1 MPTVHTLRLPIL
13 CLGIALGLGAA
24 STALAGGPQQDY
36 VLYCMGCHGPAG
48 RGVPGKV
55 PGFAGT
61 LTRFM
66 RTPEGREY
74 LLRVPGAAN
83 SPVSDGQLAGIL
95 NWAAQ
100 CFDAAPGSEPPAPFT
115 ASEVAAHRHQPL
127 AAVSERRHAL
137 VEALRASGEDARQ
150 GY

>member
-1 MPTVHTLRLPIL
+1 MRPRHAALALRLPA
-13 CLGIALGLGAA
+13 ALAAVGVAGAA
-24 STALAGGPQQDY
+24 LASGPQQDY

-55 PGFAGT
+55 PAFAGS

-83 SPVSDGQLAGIL
+83 SPVSDQQLAGIL

-100 CFDAAPGSEPPAPFT
+100 CFDAAPGSEPPEPFT
-115 ASEVAAHRHQPL
+115 GAEVSAHRHRPL
-127 AAVSERRHAL
+127 ADVAERRRVVVA
-137 VEALRASGEDARQ
+137 AMRASGIDAMQ